1 VLFILHKGDE
11 AMQTLIVTTH
21 SGLQKEVTVD
31 IYNPTELEAKL
42 NNSDIHSIN
51 LGDSIFSRI
60 DIKNIIPKEV
70 V

>member
-1 VLFILHKGDE
+1 MV
-11 AMQTLIVTTH
+11 LIVTTH
-21 SGLQKEVTVD
+21 SGLQKEVEVAE
-31 IYNPTELEAKL
+31 YNPSELESKL
-42 NNSDIHSIN
+42 NSHDIHSIN